1 MLESVDNICII
12 PAHKSKREKMD
23 NLIVLNTVAELT
35 EFLNN
40 NTLDTV
46 VNRVAFAG
54 DLLGRVRESGYDGI
68 AIDEEIGFCDD
79 GGWIGIDER
88 GYVVS
93 DMYLP

>member
-1 MLESVDNICII
+1 MFAN
-12 PAHKSKREKMD
+12 M
-23 NLIVLNTVAELT
+23 IVLNTVAELT

-40 NTLDTV
+40 NTLDTL
-46 VNRVAFAG
+46 VNRVAFAA
-54 DLLGRVRESGYDGI
+54 DLLAYVRSNDGNGI

-79 GGWIGIDER
+79 GGYIEIDEM